1 MSRFIERDW
10 HSLLI
15 TASVYAWLLLH
26 TGTDGDNKPISAA
39 SFSQRV
45 RESPPRKA
53 DLLLLYLSEP
63 THCWISTDSRSSQPT
78 AVFLCDAVHT
88 HTPVWRC
95 IMVEAVYTNPL
106 FYSPCPVHH
115 TSLYLCYL
123 YV

>member
-10 HSLLI
+10 RSLLI

-63 THCWISTDSRSSQPT
+63 THCWISTASRSSQPT
-78 AVFLCDAVHT
+78 AVVLCDAVHT
-88 HTPVWRC
+88 HQCGGVLW
-95 IMVEAVYTNPL
+95 
-106 FYSPCPVHH
+106 
-115 TSLYLCYL
+115 
-123 YV
+123 